1 MKRTPPS
8 DRSST
13 PRPDN
18 FSPELHARGTAA
30 RFPYQARRQPMQ
42 APVDASRP
50 GHIEATRESW
60 PFDVERCTP
69 AIGAEISGIDLREP
83 LDDATYLALRRAVVK
98 HKVIFF
104 RDQDITPAQHVA
116 FARRFGALEIHP
128 TFAHHPDH
136 PELVIL
142 GRNDTKRGREN
153 LYHSDVSWRDVPSM
167 GSILRCV
174 QCPEVGGDTIWINM
188 VAAYE
193 NLPDE
198 IKSLIGKLKAA
209 HEFLPLF
216 GIVVPEEQHDE
227 MRKKY
232 PPALHPVVRSHP
244 ETGEK
249 ILYVNEA
256 FTTHIANYGHQTVP
270 RYRFGFDFKL
280 AEMELLQYLF
290 RQAQAPE
297 YQVRLRWKPNT
308 IAFWDNRSC
317 QHYAVQDY
325 FPAVRHMMRATIIGD
340 RPV

>member
-1 MKRTPPS
+1 
-8 DRSST
+8 
-13 PRPDN
+13 
-18 FSPELHARGTAA
+18 
-30 RFPYQARRQPMQ
+30 MQ

-50 GHIEATRESW
+50 GQIETAGESW
-60 PFDVERCTP
+60 PFEVERCTP
-69 AIGAEISGIDLREP
+69 TIGAEISGIDLREP
-83 LDDATYLALRRAVVK
+83 LDDTTYLALRRAVVK

-142 GRNDTKRGREN
+142 GRNETKRGREN

-174 QCPEVGGDTIWINM
+174 QCPDVGGDTIWINM
-188 VAAYE
+188 VAAYD
-193 NLPDE
+193 NLPEE

-216 GIVVPEEQHDE
+216 GIVLPEEQHDA